1 MKKFLLALLA
11 LTLLFCFSSCKK
23 DEKFSNT
30 DTSKPILENNTIK
43 TKNKF
48 QFKEKWDVEIPLKD
62 IKEISSRYSVFI
74 TNEGF
79 LYQYS
84 DELYKDTDKHYK
96 QLNRDIKFKSL
107 GGCSPITMDNK
118 YWGDYRIPISQYKFT
133 LIENELL
140 SFENFAWSNIRDNEE
155 CSLKIA
161 NQGNKLFLL
170 DSQNNIYQLLH
181 EFESEEKI
189 IGIYNNGV
197 IKTDKNYYFAD
208 VTNKDELKKYADAT
222 EVYGLITDELLTM
235 EYNNIQYF
243 DGETAIFK
251 DDKDFIYKNYKR

>member
-1 MKKFLLALLA
+1 
-11 LTLLFCFSSCKK
+11 
-23 DEKFSNT
+23 
-30 DTSKPILENNTIK
+30 
-43 TKNKF
+43 
-48 QFKEKWDVEIPLKD
+48 
-62 IKEISSRYSVFI
+62 
-74 TNEGF
+74 
-79 LYQYS
+79 
-84 DELYKDTDKHYK
+84 
-96 QLNRDIKFKSL
+96 
-107 GGCSPITMDNK
+107 MDNK

-222 EVYGLITDELLTM
+222 EVYGVITDELLTM

-251 DDKDFIYKNYKR
+251 DDKDFIYRNYKR